1 MSWTLFLAPAEKTAS
16 KAWLL
21 LLSLKRNRSPM
32 RAIKITSEAQKGEAG
47 SNGSH
52 RQVPCM
58 VPVGRSRAPLP
69 PGEGKI

>member
-1 MSWTLFLAPAEKTAS
+1 
-16 KAWLL
+16 
-21 LLSLKRNRSPM
+21 M

-69 PGEGKI
+69 PSEGKI